1 MPEETS
7 KFSNGDIIFVPGLD
21 KDKKPCAVECRVLA
35 VSQSAPF
42 IYIIVLTDGSV
53 ISGKQFAFNY
63 PKTTCI
69 ANECSLFD
77 NANACTNAITL

>member
-21 KDKKPCAVECRVLA
+21 KDKKPCAVECRVLT
-35 VSQSAPF
+35 VSRFEPF
-42 IYIIVLTDGSV
+42 IYVIVLTDKS
-53 ISGKQFAFNY
+53 IKSGKQFALNY

-77 NANACTNAITL
+77 NANACTNSIL